1 MPVDEGSSAA
11 QLQPERC
18 NMSIDQLDIR
28 DMLEQMAGHVRL
40 GNAEAAAALG
50 NRCQPPLAIAAND
63 ITLQQKLGQ
72 GSESTIYAAQYRSS
86 PVAVK
91 KYIIRSTADLQR
103 YRKEVAILSSVQH
116 QHVVPLLGAR
126 ALAPTY
132 AMVIPRYERSL
143 EVCACFGSQCKR
155 NQSMCALPA
164 TLLVD
169 LDTSLLPHFCHLCQA
184 QWSVAAMSSLRSF
197 LRRSQTRYDRSK

>member
-1 MPVDEGSSAA
+1 
-11 QLQPERC
+11 
-18 NMSIDQLDIR
+18 MSIDLLDIR
-28 DMLEQMAGHVRL
+28 DMLEQMAGHVRS

-63 ITLQQKLGQ
+63 IKQQQKLGQ
-72 GSESTIYAAQYRSS
+72 GSESTIYAAKYRSS

-116 QHVVPLLGAR
+116 RHVVPLLGAR

-132 AMVIPRYERSL
+132 TMVIPRYECSL

-155 NQSMCALPA
+155 KLSMCALPA
-164 TLLVD
+164 TRLVD
-169 LDTSLLPHFCHLCQA
+169 LDTSPLPHFCHLCQA
-184 QWSVAAMSSLRSF
+184 QWSVATMSSHRSF
-197 LRRSQTRYDRSK
+197 LRRSQTRYDCSK